1 MICNDTIFFLHHQ
14 KLETLFVDIEN
25 SRSFGLTVNGWA
37 PASRPFGAMHLG
49 GEIAFADLDGAT
61 GLDRL
66 WDAGHHAEEQQEANR
81 CQYAAINHPD
91 RRGEKAP
98 HDQGDTDY

>member
-1 MICNDTIFFLHHQ
+1 
-14 KLETLFVDIEN
+14 
-25 SRSFGLTVNGWA
+25 
-37 PASRPFGAMHLG
+37 MHLG

-81 CQYAAINHPD
+81 CQYATIDHPD

-98 HDQGDTDY
+98 HDQGDTDYQCRGEGVHLRKWIIGSYLK

>member
-1 MICNDTIFFLHHQ
+1 
-14 KLETLFVDIEN
+14 
-25 SRSFGLTVNGWA
+25 
-37 PASRPFGAMHLG
+37 MHLG

-81 CQYAAINHPD
+81 CQYAAIDRAD